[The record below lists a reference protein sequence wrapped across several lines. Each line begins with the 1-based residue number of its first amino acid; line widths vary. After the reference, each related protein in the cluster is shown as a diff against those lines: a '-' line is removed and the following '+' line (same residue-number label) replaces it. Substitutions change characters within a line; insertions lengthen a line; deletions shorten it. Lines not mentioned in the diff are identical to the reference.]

1 MRDGLVFYWKK
12 SEVHDLFASTGV
24 QFPIASKQDGLMHSI
39 FDEYSP
45 VKMMNNALSYAK

>member
-24 QFPIASKQDGLMHSI
+24 QFPRASKQDGLVHS
-39 FDEYSP
+39 
-45 VKMMNNALSYAK
+45 L